1 MLKGGVDFDLV
12 IRLERKK
19 DVHTISNKTFD
30 FSTDTIRQLL
40 RDGYEETRE
49 QVRAIQ
55 ITWNELGLGY
65 L

>member
-1 MLKGGVDFDLV
+1 MDFDLV

-19 DVHTISNKTFD
+19 VVHTISNKTFD

>member
-1 MLKGGVDFDLV
+1 MDFDLV

-19 DVHTISNKTFD
+19 DVRTISNKTFD